1 MAGFSKTNI
10 KKHLAIPMTSLLE
23 KKNIE
28 ELKSFSNLDDDEIE
42 TLKYFLKDV
51 FNTVDN
57 IKTYSSNNQQ
67 KNDIDFINLYESLEK
82 KIQEKGEKFEI
93 IIEKIKKKI
102 NTETK
107 LEIDYDVLEK
117 KIKENFGE
125 SEKSQKSKSRTS
137 KKSEMTSKSKSKSR
151 TSKKFTNNFSMKRG
165 NNSIYQNGG
174 VISETVVLS
183 VFMVIAALIIQN
195 ILKILSSS
203 NNRNREIIMDYM
215 INMCLFLKRMFSRY
229 MEYLRPSRVVEQQ
242 QENSQY
248 AECPVCMV
256 NIHDLHNCRACSICH
271 HKWHAI
277 CFPGTQRM
285 ELIKCPMCRSTN
297 TEVCIDT
304 FDYFL
309 NPAPQPIAPAPQPI
323 APAPQPIVTAPQPI
337 ATRRPSTV
345 KDFFVELM
353 RALLCF
359 PDVDSIQN
367 QATVTIPVIRRNS
380 SGGKYKTRKR
390 KRNSLK

>member
-10 KKHLAIPMTSLLE
+10 KKNLAIPMASLLE

-28 ELKSFSNLDDDEIE
+28 NLKSFSIENLKSFSNLDDDEIE

-57 IKTYSSNNQQ
+57 IKTNSSNNQQ
-67 KNDIDFINLYESLEK
+67 KNDIDFYNLYESLEK
-82 KIQEKGEKFEI
+82 KIQEKGEKFENI
-93 IIEKIKKKI
+93 MEKIKKTINDKI
-102 NTETK
+102 D
-107 LEIDYDVLEK
+107 LEINYDVLEK

-125 SEKSQKSKSRTS
+125 SEKSQKSKSRTI
-137 KKSEMTSKSKSKSR
+137 KKS
-151 TSKKFTNNFSMKRG
+151 TNNFSVKGG

-215 INMCLFLKRMFSRY
+215 INMCLFLKRMFSKC
-229 MEYLRPSRVVEQQ
+229 MEYLGPSRVVEQQ
-242 QENSQY
+242 QENRQY
-248 AECPVCMV
+248 AECPICME
-256 NIHDLHNCRACSICH
+256 NINIPDLLNCRECVNR

-277 CFPGTQRM
+277 CYPGAQRIA
-285 ELIKCPMCRSTN
+285 LNQCPMCRSKITQD
-297 TEVCIDT
+297 CSDA

-309 NPAPQPIAPAPQPI
+309 TTAPQPIVPAPQPIVPAPQPIAPAPRS
-323 APAPQPIVTAPQPI
+323 I
-337 ATRRPSTV
+337 ATRRPSPV

-359 PDVDSIQN
+359 PDVDSVQN
-367 QATVTIPVIRRNS
+367 SATVTIPVIRHNS
-380 SGGKYKTRKR
+380 SGGKYKTRKTKR
-390 KRNSLK
+390 KRKTLK